1 VTSQRDID
9 LCILLVT
16 HTDVFP
22 GEMLG
27 NPNGAY
33 LITGSETRNSREN
46 LLAVLAHCLIPPH
59 YIPEKI
65 TDQSKAYNADRL
77 LHRITKIENSSK
89 TLIEGKLSISKI

>member
-1 VTSQRDID
+1 M
-9 LCILLVT
+9 T

-27 NPNGAY
+27 NPIGAY
-33 LITGSETRNSREN
+33 LITDSETRNSREN

-59 YIPEKI
+59 YIAEKI